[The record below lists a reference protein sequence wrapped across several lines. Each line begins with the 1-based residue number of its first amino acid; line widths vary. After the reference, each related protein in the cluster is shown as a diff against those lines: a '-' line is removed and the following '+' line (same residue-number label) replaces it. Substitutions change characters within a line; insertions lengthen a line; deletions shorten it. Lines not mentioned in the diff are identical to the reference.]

1 MKYKK
6 VLLEKVYGKLA
17 TKRILKN
24 IQDSSKNKKQNE
36 DMLSILNFYLIEI
49 HNDYAKPKHKRKK
62 TNKTLIL
69 L

>member
-6 VLLEKVYGKLA
+6 VLLEKIYGKLA

-24 IQDSSKNKKQNE
+24 IQESSKNKKQNN
-36 DMLSILNFYLIEI
+36 DTLSILNFYLIEM
-49 HNDYAKPKHKRKK
+49 HNDYAKPKRRK
-62 TNKTLIL
+62 TNKTVIL